1 MNNNEEIQ
9 VRKIPKKTII
19 IITIMT
25 VVTVAGFM
33 FVQKS
38 KALKV
43 EEILQHKLGHK
54 NVSNVKVINKLS
66 VEDKETKVKST
77 VYKVIFQDNEINKEC
92 VGFIHR
98 SNNGKKYT
106 EDFDCK

>member
-19 IITIMT
+19 IIVIMT
-25 VVTVAGFM
+25 VIIVLGFI
-33 FVQKS
+33 FIQES
-38 KALKV
+38 KALKI
-43 EEILQHKLGHK
+43 EEILQDKLGHK
-54 NVSNVKVINKLS
+54 NISKVKVINKLS
-66 VEDKETKVKST
+66 VEDKQTKIKST
-77 VYKVIFQDNEINKEC
+77 VYKVIFQDNNKNKEC